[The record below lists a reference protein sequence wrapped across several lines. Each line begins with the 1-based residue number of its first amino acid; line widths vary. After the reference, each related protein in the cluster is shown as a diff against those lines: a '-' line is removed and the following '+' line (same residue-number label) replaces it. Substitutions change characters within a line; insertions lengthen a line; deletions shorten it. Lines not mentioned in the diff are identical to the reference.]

1 MKVQFNVQMTR
12 QYLFDFFLQ
21 HTYRTLRG
29 KLSLLAGLA
38 MIPLCV
44 LTWNRVGRMFS
55 VCYIFFA
62 VFFLLLMPG
71 KLWIK
76 ADQGFKRTM
85 GKEGGG
91 GGGVIQSPA
100 KTGTPKCPV
109 WPLVL

>member
-62 VFFLLLMPG
+62 VFFLLLIDRKSTRLNSCHITPSRMPSS
-71 KLWIK
+71 
-76 ADQGFKRTM
+76 A
-85 GKEGGG
+85 
-91 GGGVIQSPA
+91 
-100 KTGTPKCPV
+100 
-109 WPLVL
+109 

>member
-1 MKVQFNVQMTR
+1 MSR

-62 VFFLLLMPG
+62 VFFLLLMPENFG
-71 KLWIK
+71 SRRIR
-76 ADQGFKRTM
+76 DS
-85 GKEGGG
+85 KEHQCI
-91 GGGVIQSPA
+91 VNHLLT
-100 KTGTPKCPV
+100 K
-109 WPLVL
+109 

>member
-55 VCYIFFA
+55 CIFPA
-62 VFFLLLMPG
+62 PVAG
-71 KLWIK
+71 KTL
-76 ADQGFKRTM
+76 DQSGS
-85 GKEGGG
+85 G
-91 GGGVIQSPA
+91 I
-100 KTGTPKCPV
+100 
-109 WPLVL
+109 

>member
-1 MKVQFNVQMTR
+1 MKLQFNVQMSR

-55 VCYIFFA
+55 VCYFFRCIFPA
-62 VFFLLLMPG
+62 PDAG
-71 KLWIK
+71 KTL
-76 ADQGFKRTM
+76 DQG
-85 GKEGGG
+85 GSG
-91 GGGVIQSPA
+91 I
-100 KTGTPKCPV
+100 
-109 WPLVL
+109 

>member
-55 VCYIFFA
+55 VCYIFCCIFPA
-62 VFFLLLMPG
+62 PDAG
-71 KLWIK
+71 KTL
-76 ADQGFKRTM
+76 DQSGS
-85 GKEGGG
+85 G
-91 GGGVIQSPA
+91 I
-100 KTGTPKCPV
+100 
-109 WPLVL
+109 

>member
-44 LTWNRVGRMFS
+44 LTWRLVEECSACVISF
-55 VCYIFFA
+55 CCIFPA
-62 VFFLLLMPG
+62 PDAG
-71 KLWIK
+71 KTL
-76 ADQGFKRTM
+76 DQSGS
-85 GKEGGG
+85 G
-91 GGGVIQSPA
+91 I
-100 KTGTPKCPV
+100 
-109 WPLVL
+109 